1 MITEKKEKS
10 LISTG
15 LKKYRPKI
23 VSWGADHA
31 VEKLKQE
38 QLAFV
43 FQTIKLLL
51 QNEKQVKVVHDLTY
65 PEVLLLNEQGQF
77 FWALE

>member
-23 VSWGADHA
+23 
-31 VEKLKQE
+31 E
-38 QLAFV
+38 QLAFA

-51 QNEKQVKVVHDLTY
+51 ENEKQVKVVHDLTY